1 MRRHLRR
8 ALGTSAVVGVALALS
23 IPAAAQTSGAE
34 TLSGKIVASGL
45 SGTRVVLATVVVAH
59 GVFNGAGRVVEIDNL
74 PGDPDN
80 VSRDDLVFPGGTMH
94 LVTTTLDFAASV
106 DPRSCRVS
114 VRLDQTQTID
124 GGSGRFAFAT
134 GSFSGVLTGSG
145 LASRNP
151 DGSCSEEAFVIE
163 VAAFTLSGTLSF

>member
-1 MRRHLRR
+1 
-8 ALGTSAVVGVALALS
+8 
-23 IPAAAQTSGAE
+23 
-34 TLSGKIVASGL
+34 
-45 SGTRVVLATVVVAH
+45 
-59 GVFNGAGRVVEIDNL
+59 
-74 PGDPDN
+74 
-80 VSRDDLVFPGGTMH
+80 VFPGGTMH
-94 LVTTTLDFAASV
+94 LVTTALDFAASV

-124 GGSGRFAFAT
+124 GGSGRFADAT

-163 VAAFTLSGTLSF
+163 VAAFRLSGTLSF